1 MPVSSVLIGG
11 GGAGGC
17 AAAVALARRGV
28 EVTVVEFA
36 REWPDAGTGIVVRD
50 PRIAEPGAPAL
61 GGLDA
66 ETVADLRDRGIEAR
80 PGTGLVGFVAVDR
93 HVEAELSDGRIENY
107 DAVLVPG
114 ATWRL
119 IASDAQRPEA
129 IAAVTD
135 ALSAAA
141 G

>member
-28 EVTVVEFA
+28 EVTLVEFA
-36 REWPDAGTGIVVRD
+36 RGWPDAGTGIVVRD
-50 PRIAEPGAPAL
+50 RGIAAARGAAD
-61 GGLDA
+61 GGFGA
-66 ETVADLRDRGIEAR
+66 ELVEDLRGSGVEAR

-135 ALSAAA
+135 ALGAA